1 MAFGLRGLQLRTT
14 LRVDDAGAQPNDR
27 TNATTAL
34 RSFTIPSHYRSELIG
49 RLKAFR
55 KAQDPKKKDLS
66 PTLLDLGAV
75 RFVFSRHFGFCY
87 GVENAIEISY
97 RALEENPGKR
107 IFLLSQMIHNPAVND
122 DLTSRG
128 MRFIQD
134 THGQMLMDWSE
145 ITADDIVI
153 IPAFGTTLET
163 EDRLKSIGIDPLKY
177 NTTCP
182 FVEKVWNR
190 SAQLGQKDY
199 TVVIHG
205 KAAHEETRAT
215 FSHTAAGAPAV
226 IVKDMAETQELGRI
240 ILGELPLARF
250 QEIFG
255 TRCTPGFDPARD
267 LTRIGVVNQTT
278 MLATETQAI
287 ADHLKQV
294 MVRKHGEAD
303 IKAHFADTRDTL
315 CYATNDNQDATN
327 ELLKVEADLALVVG
341 GYNSSNTSHL
351 VELLEHKFPTY
362 YIKDEGEILSAAT
375 IQHFNYPEHKLEST
389 SNWLPVL
396 SGVEGRRP
404 ITIILTSG
412 ASCPDT
418 LLDKV
423 MLKVLGFVEGVKD
436 PVDTVDAIVS
446 A

>member
-1 MAFGLRGLQLRTT
+1 
-14 LRVDDAGAQPNDR
+14 
-27 TNATTAL
+27 L
-34 RSFTIPSHYRSELIG
+34 RSFTIPTHYRSDLIG

-75 RFVFSRHFGFCY
+75 RFVFARHFGFCY

-134 THGQMLMDWSE
+134 TNGQPLMDWSG

-163 EDRLKSIGIDPLKY
+163 EEKLKAIGIDPLKY

-205 KAAHEETRAT
+205 KASHEETRAT

-226 IVKDMAETQELGRI
+226 IVKDMAEAQELGRI
-240 ILGELPLARF
+240 ITGELPLSHFHKRF
-250 QEIFG
+250 AKYA
-255 TRCTPGFDPARD
+255 TPGFDPLKD

-294 MVRKHGEAD
+294 MVGKYGDAD
-303 IKAHFADTRDTL
+303 LKAHFADTRDTL

-327 ELLKVEADLALVVG
+327 ELLKAEADLALVVG

-362 YIKDEGEILSAAT
+362 YIKDEGEILSAEC
-375 IQHFNYPEHKLEST
+375 IQHFNYPAHKLET
-389 SNWLPVL
+389 TNNWLPAK
-396 SGVEGRRP
+396 RP
-404 ITIILTSG
+404 LTIILTSG

-436 PVDTVDAIVS
+436 PVEAVAFATR
-446 A
+446 

>member
-1 MAFGLRGLQLRTT
+1 M
-14 LRVDDAGAQPNDR
+14 
-27 TNATTAL
+27 
-34 RSFTIPSHYRSELIG
+34 RSFTIPTHYRSDLIG

-66 PTLLDLGAV
+66 PTVLDLGPL
-75 RFVFSRHFGFCY
+75 RFVFARHFGFCY

-97 RALEENPGKR
+97 KALEENPGKR

-145 ITADDIVI
+145 LKADDIVI

-163 EDRLKSIGIDPLKY
+163 EAKLRTLGIDPLKY

-190 SAQLGQKDY
+190 SAQLGEKDY
-199 TVVIHG
+199 SVVIHG
-205 KAAHEETRAT
+205 KASHEETRAT
-215 FSHTAAGAPAV
+215 FSHTAQGAPAV

-250 QEIFG
+250 HELFG
-255 TRCTPGFDPARD
+255 TRCTPGFDPLKD
-267 LTRIGVVNQTT
+267 LARIGVVNQTT

-294 MVRKHGEAD
+294 MIRKHGESEL
-303 IKAHFADTRDTL
+303 KAHFADTRDTL

-327 ELLKVEADLALVVG
+327 ELLKAEADLALVVG

-351 VELLEHKFPTY
+351 VELLEHTFPTY
-362 YIKDEGEILSAAT
+362 YIKDETEILSAET
-375 IQHFNYPEHKLEST
+375 IQHFNYPAHTLET
-389 SNWLPVL
+389 TNNWLPTK
-396 SGVEGRRP
+396 RP
-404 ITIILTSG
+404 LTIILTSG

-418 LLDKV
+418 LLDRV
-423 MLKVLGFVEGVKD
+423 MLKVLEYVEGVKD
-436 PVDTVDAIVS
+436 PVEVVEAMV
-446 A
+446 